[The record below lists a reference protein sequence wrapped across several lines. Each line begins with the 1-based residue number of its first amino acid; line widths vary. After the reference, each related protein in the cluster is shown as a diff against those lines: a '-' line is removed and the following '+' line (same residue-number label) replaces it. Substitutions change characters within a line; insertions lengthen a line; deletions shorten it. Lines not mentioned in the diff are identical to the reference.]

1 MTHSPKRNSQLKR
14 DRTRRKNRQFQ
25 PPRQRSIWVLLVL
38 LLLWSLCLGIG
49 LAQAIEPLKSAV
61 IPLQERDSTAQLA
74 TPSDSAKPDS
84 AKPDSAKPDSA
95 KPDSITTAAIGTV
108 DVVPE
113 RQKLGQQL
121 YLENC
126 ATCHIGLPPA
136 VMPSQTWRS
145 LLQDADHYGSTIKPL
160 VNPEVQIVWQYLRD
174 FSRPLGA
181 DESIPYR
188 IYQSSYFQWLHPRV
202 KFPERASLITC
213 ISCHP
218 GAGTYDFRSLS
229 AEWQN
234 AP

>member
-1 MTHSPKRNSQLKR
+1 MTHSPKRNFQLNR

-49 LAQAIEPLKSAV
+49 LAQATEPLKRAA
-61 IPLQERDSTAQLA
+61 IPFQEHASTAPL
-74 TPSDSAKPDS
+74 
-84 AKPDSAKPDSA
+84 
-95 KPDSITTAAIGTV
+95 TASSEPERTAEIGTV

-113 RQKLGQQL
+113 RYKLGQQL

-136 VMPSQTWRS
+136 VMPTQTWRS
-145 LLQDADHYGSTIKPL
+145 LLPDADHYGTTIKPL
-160 VNPEVQIVWQYLRD
+160 GSPEVQIVWQYLRD
-174 FSRPLGA
+174 YSRPLTA
-181 DESIPYR
+181 EEPVPYR
-188 IYQSSYFQWLHPRV
+188 IYQSSPFQLLHPRV
-202 KFPERASLITC
+202 QFPARASLTTC
-213 ISCHP
+213 LSCHP

>member
-1 MTHSPKRNSQLKR
+1 MTSPKRNFQLNR
-14 DRTRRKNRQFQ
+14 DRTRRTSRQFQ
-25 PPRQRSIWVLLVL
+25 PTRQRSIWVLLVL

-49 LAQAIEPLKSAV
+49 LAQAIEPKSAV

-74 TPSDSAKPDS
+74 APSDSKKPDSTKLDSAKPG
-84 AKPDSAKPDSA
+84 A
-95 KPDSITTAAIGTV
+95 ITAAIGTV
-108 DVVPE
+108 DVISE
-113 RQKLGQQL
+113 RYKLGQQL

-126 ATCHIGLPPA
+126 ATCHIALPPA

-145 LLQDADHYGSTIKPL
+145 LLQDAEHYGATIKPL
-160 VNPEVQIVWQYLRD
+160 GNPEVQIVWQYLRD
-174 FSRPLGA
+174 FSRSLTA
-181 DESIPYR
+181 EEQVPYR
-188 IYQSSYFQWLHPRV
+188 IYQSSYFKLLHPRV

>member
-1 MTHSPKRNSQLKR
+1 MTLPKRNPLNR
-14 DRTRRKNRQFQ
+14 DRTRRTNRQFQ

-38 LLLWSLCLGIG
+38 LLLWSLCWGIG
-49 LAQAIEPLKSAV
+49 LAQAIEPLKSTA
-61 IPLQERDSTAQLA
+61 IPFQERDSTAQLTA
-74 TPSDSAKPDS
+74 PSDATKPDT
-84 AKPDSAKPDSA
+84 P
-95 KPDSITTAAIGTV
+95 IEIGTV

-113 RQKLGQQL
+113 RYKLGQQL
-121 YLENC
+121 YLDNC
-126 ATCHIGLPPA
+126 ATCHIALPPA

-145 LLQDADHYGSTIKPL
+145 LLQDADHYGVTIKPL
-160 VNPEVQIVWQYLRD
+160 GNPEVQIVWKYLRD
-174 FSRPLGA
+174 YSRSLGA
-181 DESIPYR
+181 EEAVPYR
-188 IYQSSYFQWLHPRV
+188 VYQSSMFKVLHPRV

>member
-1 MTHSPKRNSQLKR
+1 MTHSFKRNSRLNR
-14 DRTRRKNRQFQ
+14 DRTSRTNRRSQ
-25 PPRQRSIWVLLVL
+25 PPRQRSIWVLLIL

-49 LAQAIEPLKSAV
+49 LAQAIEPLKPTA
-61 IPLQERDSTAQLA
+61 IPFQERDSTAQLA
-74 TPSDSAKPDS
+74 APSDAKP
-84 AKPDSAKPDSA
+84 AA
-95 KPDSITTAAIGTV
+95 TTAAIGTV

-113 RQKLGQQL
+113 RYKLGQQL

-126 ATCHIGLPPA
+126 ATCHLGLPPA

-145 LLQDADHYGSTIKPL
+145 LLQDANHYGVTIKPL
-160 VNPEVQIVWQYLRD
+160 GNPEVQIVWKYLRD
-174 FSRPLGA
+174 YSRPLGA
-181 DESIPYR
+181 EEPVPYR
-188 IYQSSYFQWLHPRV
+188 VHQSSYFKLLHPRV
-202 KFPERASLITC
+202 KFPERVSLITC

>member
-1 MTHSPKRNSQLKR
+1 MTHSPKRNSQLNR
-14 DRTRRKNRQFQ
+14 DRTSRTNRRSQ

-49 LAQAIEPLKSAV
+49 LAQAIEPLKPPA
-61 IPLQERDSTAQLA
+61 IPFQERDSTAQLA
-74 TPSDSAKPDS
+74 APSDAKP
-84 AKPDSAKPDSA
+84 A
-95 KPDSITTAAIGTV
+95 TTTPAIGTV

-113 RQKLGQQL
+113 RYKLGQQL

-126 ATCHIGLPPA
+126 ATCHLGLPPA
-136 VMPSQTWRS
+136 VMPTQTWRS
-145 LLQDADHYGSTIKPL
+145 LLQDANHYGVTIKPL
-160 VNPEVQIVWQYLRD
+160 GNPEVQIVWKYLRD
-174 FSRPLGA
+174 YSRPLGA
-181 DESIPYR
+181 EEPVPYR
-188 IYQSSYFQWLHPRV
+188 VYQSSTFKLLHPRV

>member
-1 MTHSPKRNSQLKR
+1 MTHSSKRNSRLNR
-14 DRTRRKNRQFQ
+14 DRTRHTNRRSQ
-25 PPRQRSIWVLLVL
+25 PPQQRSIWVLLIL

-49 LAQAIEPLKSAV
+49 LAQAIEPLKPTV
-61 IPLQERDSTAQLA
+61 IPFQERDSTAQLV
-74 TPSDSAKPDS
+74 TPSEAKPT
-84 AKPDSAKPDSA
+84 APP
-95 KPDSITTAAIGTV
+95 AAIGTV
-108 DVVPE
+108 DIVPE
-113 RQKLGQQL
+113 RYKLGQQL

-126 ATCHIGLPPA
+126 ATCHLGLPPA
-136 VMPSQTWRS
+136 VMPTQTWRS
-145 LLQDADHYGSTIKPL
+145 LLQDANHYGATIKPL

-174 FSRPLGA
+174 YSRAIGA
-181 DESIPYR
+181 EEPVPYR
-188 IYQSSYFQWLHPRV
+188 VYQSSTFKLLHPRV

>member
-1 MTHSPKRNSQLKR
+1 MTHSFKRNSRLNR
-14 DRTRRKNRQFQ
+14 DRTSRTNRRSQ
-25 PPRQRSIWVLLVL
+25 PPRQRSIWVLLIL

-49 LAQAIEPLKSAV
+49 LAQAIEPLKPTA
-61 IPLQERDSTAQLA
+61 IPFQERDSTAQLA
-74 TPSDSAKPDS
+74 APSDAKP
-84 AKPDSAKPDSA
+84 AA
-95 KPDSITTAAIGTV
+95 TTAAIGTV

-113 RQKLGQQL
+113 RYKLGQQL

-126 ATCHIGLPPA
+126 ATCHLGLPPA

-145 LLQDADHYGSTIKPL
+145 LLQDANHYGVTIKPL
-160 VNPEVQIVWQYLRD
+160 GNPEVQIVWKYLRD
-174 FSRPLGA
+174 YSRPLGA
-181 DESIPYR
+181 EEPVPYR
-188 IYQSSYFQWLHPRV
+188 VYQSSYFKLLHPRV